1 MSEVANKPQK
11 LPAHVEAPF
20 AAACAWD
27 EMLTAFDRI
36 RQACEGRHGLPR
48 CEWEAWDRVRL
59 TLVRERMVAY
69 ALVAEKLAAPDGA
82 PAGRLS
88 LRKSYAELI
97 NQVGGEALAAARRV
111 NGGE

>member
-1 MSEVANKPQK
+1 MNRPQK
-11 LPAHVEAPF
+11 LPARVEAPF

-48 CEWEAWDRVRL
+48 CEEEAWDRVRL
-59 TLVRERMVAY
+59 TVERARLGAY
-69 ALVAEKLAAPDGA
+69 ADVAEKLAAPDGA

-88 LRKSYAELI
+88 LRESYSELI
-97 NQVGGEALAAARRV
+97 NQVGGEALTAARRV

>member
-1 MSEVANKPQK
+1 MSEPQK
-11 LPAHVEAPF
+11 LPARVEAPF

-27 EMLTAFDRI
+27 EMLTAFDCI

-59 TLVRERMVAY
+59 TVERARLGAWVDVAQAMARPDDIKPGSLSMRE
-69 ALVAEKLAAPDGA
+69 
-82 PAGRLS
+82 
-88 LRKSYAELI
+88 SYSELI
-97 NQVGGEALAAARRV
+97 TQVGGEALDAARRV

>member
-1 MSEVANKPQK
+1 M
-11 LPAHVEAPF
+11 
-20 AAACAWD
+20 
-27 EMLTAFDRI
+27 
-36 RQACEGRHGLPR
+36 
-48 CEWEAWDRVRL
+48 RL

-88 LRKSYAELI
+88 LRESYAELI
-97 NQVGGEALAAARRV
+97 NQVGGEALTAARRV